1 MVPQPLAVTT
11 SIAREI
17 MPADH
22 LILVCIVMSSSLLGG
37 ETGLPV
43 GLNGSP
49 VKGDPGGWIR
59 EQPSTSRGNVRPGL
73 PGGDVGSDGFPIRR
87 PAIGD
92 GRGRLE
98 TSREQCHDRALV
110 GIETMERL

>member
-1 MVPQPLAVTT
+1 MDGYA
-11 SIAREI
+11 S
-17 MPADH
+17 
-22 LILVCIVMSSSLLGG
+22 
-37 ETGLPV
+37 
-43 GLNGSP
+43 
-49 VKGDPGGWIR
+49 K
-59 EQPSTSRGNVRPGL
+59 PSTSSGNVRPGPL
-73 PGGDVGSDGFPIRR
+73 GGLGGLGGPGGGAGSDGFPIRR

>member
-22 LILVCIVMSSSLLGG
+22 LILVFIVLSSSLLGG

-59 EQPSTSRGNVRPGL
+59 SSLARVAGTYDRGPWAAWAAWAAARDRAAFRS
-73 PGGDVGSDGFPIRR
+73 GG

-92 GRGRLE
+92 GRGR
-98 TSREQCHDRALV
+98 
-110 GIETMERL
+110 